1 MNLKGSKIDLLKRI
15 ANSYSKL
22 GNEYSYKIFTREQ
35 LTKYEPFKSLS
46 WEYLIIKTKNGKA
59 TTKGYYVGTRGNR
72 VTMIDACFYQRTRKA
87 GAKRFNVIQKLVI
100 GKK

>member
-1 MNLKGSKIDLLKRI
+1 MEKLLNKI
-15 ANSYSKL
+15 ANGFKKA
-22 GNEYSYKIFTREQ
+22 GDGFSYKIFTTEQ

-46 WEYLIIKTKNGKA
+46 WEYLIVKTKNGKA

-87 GAKRFNVIQKLVI
+87 GAKRFNVIQKLVLRKEI
-100 GKK
+100 K

>member
-1 MNLKGSKIDLLKRI
+1 MEKLLNKI
-15 ANSYSKL
+15 ANGFKKA
-22 GNEYSYKIFTREQ
+22 GDGFSYKIFTTDQ

-46 WEYLIIKTKNGKA
+46 WEYLIVKTKNGKA

-87 GAKRFNVIQKLVI
+87 GAKRFNVIQKLVLRKEI
-100 GKK
+100 K